1 MVSTYCQRRKEL
13 IEKLEDT
20 PGQVEL
26 TKLERQCL
34 YSCDGFDYS
43 CSKYFIDEKN
53 LSHFPKLY
61 KQRGASDIKDAPNE
75 EHPS

>member
-43 CSKYFIDEKN
+43 CSKYKIDTKS
-53 LSHFPKLY
+53 LAQIPKPY
-61 KQRGASDIKDAPNE
+61 KPNNIQDNRDPKDL
-75 EHPS
+75 